1 MAPTAALALRSGTP
15 TALAEVAE
23 RARWLHGKLV
33 DLGIVLLY
41 AVIALFE
48 LVVQK
53 SAVSFVV
60 ALHAAA
66 LWLRA
71 NTKLRK
77 AAKTRELSP
86 PSPSP
91 SPPPSP
97 RTPVTPTF
105 DKTPAE
111 VGLNNV
117 KKPDARRVLFAQVE
131 AGANLHA
138 AAEPAGPTPRSLSTV
153 PAPPP
158 APPML
163 KLAYGLKYEGTWQPT
178 RMWEA
183 HVVVAVTNAM
193 QDARLS
199 RADAWAIRS

>member
-1 MAPTAALALRSGTP
+1 M
-15 TALAEVAE
+15 
-23 RARWLHGKLV
+23 LHGAFV
-33 DLGIVLLY
+33 HVGVVMMY
-41 AVIALFE
+41 ALIALFE

-117 KKPDARRVLFAQVE
+117 KKPDARRVLFAPGD

-183 HVVVAVTNAM
+183 LVVDAVTNAM
-193 QDARLS
+193 RDAVRS
-199 RADAWAIRS
+199 RADEWALRDVALR

>member
-97 RTPVTPTF
+97 RTPRRRRRQ
-105 DKTPAE
+105 
-111 VGLNNV
+111 G
-117 KKPDARRVLFAQVE
+117 AR
-131 AGANLHA
+131 
-138 AAEPAGPTPRSLSTV
+138 
-153 PAPPP
+153 
-158 APPML
+158 
-163 KLAYGLKYEGTWQPT
+163 
-178 RMWEA
+178 
-183 HVVVAVTNAM
+183 
-193 QDARLS
+193 
-199 RADAWAIRS
+199 

>member
-86 PSPSP
+86 PALAVDCPGATAGAADAQARLRSQIRRYLAADADVGGARGRRRHQRDAGRAPLARRCVGDPLVSFAFDADCP
-91 SPPPSP
+91 APADARAPRPLPPP
-97 RTPVTPTF
+97 V
-105 DKTPAE
+105 
-111 VGLNNV
+111 
-117 KKPDARRVLFAQVE
+117 
-131 AGANLHA
+131 
-138 AAEPAGPTPRSLSTV
+138 PRSDDCKARV
-153 PAPPP
+153 RRDAP
-158 APPML
+158 
-163 KLAYGLKYEGTWQPT
+163 
-178 RMWEA
+178 
-183 HVVVAVTNAM
+183 
-193 QDARLS
+193 
-199 RADAWAIRS
+199 